1 MDSIEKVYKNLIIDG
16 MQGKFNYDNAMQIPK
31 ITKITI
37 NRGCGEAVA
46 NPKVIEDTVS
56 EIMEITGQKPVVAK
70 SKKSISNFKLRQG
83 LPIGV
88 KVTLR
93 GKRMYEFI
101 SKLINLALPKIRDFR
116 GIPAKSFDG
125 KGNYTLG
132 LKEQIIFP
140 EIRLDKVEKVRGMN
154 ITFCTTAKTDE
165 EAFELLRLIGM
176 PFRK

>member
-1 MDSIEKVYKNLIIDG
+1 MNSIVKKYRELIANGMKEKFHYENV
-16 MQGKFNYDNAMQIPK
+16 MEVPT

-37 NRGCGEAVA
+37 NRGLGEAVSNSKA
-46 NPKVIEDTVS
+46 IEESVN
-56 EIMEITGQKPVVAK
+56 EIMQITGQKPIVTKA
-70 SKKSISNFKLRQG
+70 KKSIANFKLRQG

-101 SKLINLALPKIRDFR
+101 SKLINVSLPKIRDFR
-116 GIPAKSFDG
+116 GVSSKAFDG

-132 LKEQIIFP
+132 IKEQIIFP
-140 EIRLDKVEKVRGMN
+140 EIRLDKIEKIRGFN
-154 ITFCTTAKTDE
+154 VTVTTTAKTDE
-165 EAFELLRLIGM
+165 EAFELLKLIGM